1 MDNIFTF
8 FGVISHNHSWIFL
21 SHMLLTAGIVIFV
34 ANRAVKSMRL
44 VPTGLQNLMEVY
56 LSGVL
61 SMGKDTIGKEDA
73 KVYLPLIATL
83 GLFVVIAN
91 LIGIIPG
98 FESPSSNLNFTL
110 ALAIAIFV
118 YYNYEGI
125 RRNGFLKYFSHFS
138 GPVWWLSWLMFPIEI
153 ISHISRIISLSFRL
167 FGNIKGDD
175 LFLAVVLMLAPW
187 FAPLPAFALLT
198 FSAFLQAFIIMILTY
213 VYLAGAVH
221 ISEDH

>member
-153 ISHISRIISLSFRL
+153 ISHISRIVSLSFRL

>member
-21 SHMLLTAGIVIFV
+21 SHMLLTAGIVIFI

-83 GLFVVIAN
+83 GLFVVVAN

-153 ISHISRIISLSFRL
+153 ISHISRIVSLSFRL

>member
-21 SHMLLTAGIVIFV
+21 SHMLLTAGIVVFI

-83 GLFVVIAN
+83 GLFVVVAN

-153 ISHISRIISLSFRL
+153 ISHISRIVSLSFRL

>member
-1 MDNIFTF
+1 MNELFTF
-8 FGVISHNHSWIFL
+8 FGVISHNHYWIYTT
-21 SHMLLTAGIVIFV
+21 HMLFAGFLVIML
-34 ANRAVKSMRL
+34 AKSAINSMRL
-44 VPTGLQNLMEVY
+44 VPVGFQNVMEAY
-56 LSGVL
+56 LTGVL
-61 SMGKDTIGKEDA
+61 AMGKDTIGKEEA
-73 KVYLPLIATL
+73 RTYLPLVATL
-83 GLFVVIAN
+83 GLFVFVSN
-91 LIGIIPG
+91 FVGIVPG
-98 FESPSSNLNFTL
+98 FESPSSFLDFTL
-110 ALAIAIFV
+110 TLAISIFV

-125 RRNGFLKYFSHFS
+125 RRNGVVKYFAHFS

-198 FSAFLQAFIIMILTY
+198 FSGVLQAFIIMILTY
-213 VYLAGAVH
+213 VYLAGAIH

>member
-21 SHMLLTAGIVIFV
+21 SHMLLTAGIVIFI

-83 GLFVVIAN
+83 GLFVVVAN

-153 ISHISRIISLSFRL
+153 ISHVSRIVSLSFRL
-167 FGNIKGDD
+167 FGNMKGDD